1 MIRIDANIVLRFF
14 IKDILDQALQAKRIL
29 ENENVFLANEVIAE
43 IIYVLEKVYKKERN
57 DIYYALY
64 KLIIQRNIFNFDK
77 QFVLKALEIYN
88 SSNLDFVDCLL
99 CAYSEVDEI
108 KTFDKKLLKC
118 IDKNK
123 KKLYKS

>member
-1 MIRIDANIVLRFF
+1 MIRIDANVVLRFF
-14 IKDILDQALQAKRIL
+14 MKDVLNQAVEAKEIL
-29 ENENVFLANEVIAE
+29 ENENVLLTNEVIAE

-57 DIYYALY
+57 NIYYALY
-64 KLIIQRNIFNFDK
+64 KLIIQPNIFNFDK

-123 KKLYKS
+123 KKLYK